1 MSKPDKQNHSQDVL
15 VVDDDASFLDV
26 VRRTLVSQGITNVST
41 LQESSKVFH
50 ELANGSYSVLILDW
64 VIPELSGADLLPEV
78 IRQYPYLPV
87 IILTGVSELENVVNC
102 IKQGAYDYITKP
114 LDANRLVSTVQKAF
128 MSEELA
134 MQNRLLSG
142 YLQGQP
148 LENPESFVDI
158 ITCSDRMQSLFK
170 IIEAMRHSRQPVL
183 ITGETGAGKELIA
196 KSVHRTSGLKGP
208 MITVNVAGLD
218 DNMFADTLFG
228 HKKGAFT
235 GATDSRE
242 GLIEKAKDGTL
253 FLDEIG
259 ELSIQSQVKLLRLIQ
274 QNEYYRVGSDVL
286 QKCTARIV
294 AASNADFHALFEA
307 GAFRQDLYYRISS
320 HLIHVPP
327 LRDRREDIL
336 PLAEHYA
343 ESSAAELHKSTPKFS
358 RDVRTAL
365 RCYDFPGNVRELINK
380 VNNAV
385 TNSRTGMLQ
394 LSDFSGIA
402 SGYGKMNNMMRRI
415 GSNQFILHAIFSEFP
430 TYEEIELLLT
440 EEAMEESKGNR
451 SAAAELL
458 GVSRPTLQK
467 KLELCSGR
475 RWDNVAD

>member
-1 MSKPDKQNHSQDVL
+1 MAKPVQTNNVQGIL
-15 VVDDDASFLDV
+15 LVDDDAGFLEET
-26 VRRTLVSQGITNVST
+26 RRALHTNGITSITT
-41 LQESSKVFH
+41 LTDSSKVFQ
-50 ELANGSYSVLILDW
+50 ELASGTHSILILDW
-64 VIPELSGADLLPEV
+64 VMPGLSGADLLPEIV
-78 IRQYPYLPV
+78 RQYPHLPV
-87 IILTGVSELENVVNC
+87 IILTGVNDLENVVSC

-114 LDANRLVSTVQKAF
+114 LDANRLISIVQKAF
-128 MSEELA
+128 TTEELA
-134 MQNRLLSG
+134 NQNKKLTG

-148 LENPESFVDI
+148 LESPECFSDI
-158 ITCSDRMQSLFK
+158 ITCSDRMQALFK
-170 IIEAMRHSRQPVL
+170 IIEAMQHSRQPVL

-196 KSVHRTSGLKGP
+196 KAIHRSSGLRGP

-294 AASNADFHALFEA
+294 AASNADFHALFET
-307 GAFRQDLYYRISS
+307 GAFRQDLYYRISA
-320 HLIHVPP
+320 HLLQVPP
-327 LRDRREDIL
+327 LRERVEDIL

-343 ESSAAELHKSTPKFS
+343 ACIATELKKGLPKFS
-358 RDVRTAL
+358 RDARQAL

-385 TNSRTGMLQ
+385 TNNRSGTLQ
-394 LSDFSGIA
+394 LENFPGLSAGC
-402 SGYGKMNNMMRRI
+402 GKLNNTIRRI
-415 GSNQFILHAIFSEFP
+415 GSNQFILHGIFSEFP
-430 TYEEIELLLT
+430 TFDEIELLLT
-440 EEAMEESKGNR
+440 EEAMEEAQGNR

-467 KLELCSGR
+467 KLEQCENR
-475 RWDNVAD
+475 K